1 MSQGMFET
9 NMLAFNPGWNQS
21 AQNVDLFDDVSAI
34 KEKMVAAGHVIE
46 HEQGGEE
53 GPANFVVVDPDGNP
67 ILIEQHR

>member
-9 NMLAFNPGWNQS
+9 KMLAFNPGWNQS
-21 AQNVDLFDDVSAI
+21 AQNVDLFDDVIAI

-53 GPANFVVVDPDGNP
+53 GACEFRCG
-67 ILIEQHR
+67 